1 MYEPAK
7 VAKFEDASL
16 WVEKK
21 VLGFDVSV
29 TDSVGMDVGQRAEQL
44 VHVHLRRRERVRAER
59 KRAEGER
66 ERELELQ
73 NELYNPWRRGEEV
86 EEKSLS

>member
-7 VAKFEDASL
+7 VAKFEDASF

-44 VHVHLRRRERVRAER
+44 VHVHLRRRERE
-59 KRAEGER
+59 RAEGRER
-66 ERELELQ
+66 ERERELQ

>member
-16 WVEKK
+16 WIEKK

-44 VHVHLRRRERVRAER
+44 VHVHLRRRERER
-59 KRAEGER
+59 ELEQRERERRER
-66 ERELELQ
+66 ERE
-73 NELYNPWRRGEEV
+73 
-86 EEKSLS
+86 S

>member
-44 VHVHLRRRERVRAER
+44 VHVHLRRRERER
-59 KRAEGER
+59 ERRGER
-66 ERELELQ
+66 EREKESCKM
-73 NELYNPWRRGEEV
+73 NFTIHGGEER
-86 EEKSLS
+86 KLKKNHSHNP